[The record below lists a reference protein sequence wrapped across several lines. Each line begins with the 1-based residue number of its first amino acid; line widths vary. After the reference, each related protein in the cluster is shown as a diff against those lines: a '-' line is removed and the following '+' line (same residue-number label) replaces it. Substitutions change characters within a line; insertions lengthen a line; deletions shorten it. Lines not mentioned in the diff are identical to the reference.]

1 VGAIIVFLSVVP
13 LQLPQLNT
21 IGFTSDKLAHSF
33 AYFVLSTCM
42 GMSLWIDWKMKSTKI
57 TVVIAVAIFGMIL
70 ELVQGYVLSYRTFE
84 AFDLLANFIGIITF
98 LATGKTV
105 KKIVV
110 RSGIFIN

>member
-1 VGAIIVFLSVVP
+1 
-13 LQLPQLNT
+13 
-21 IGFTSDKLAHSF
+21 
-33 AYFVLSTCM
+33 M
-42 GMSLWIDWKMKSTKI
+42 GMSLWIDWKIKSTKI

-84 AFDLLANFIGIITF
+84 AFDLLADFIGIITF